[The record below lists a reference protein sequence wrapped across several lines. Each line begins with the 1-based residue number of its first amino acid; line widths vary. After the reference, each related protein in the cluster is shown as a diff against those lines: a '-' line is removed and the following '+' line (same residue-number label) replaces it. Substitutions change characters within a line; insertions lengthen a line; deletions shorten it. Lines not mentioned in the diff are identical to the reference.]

1 MALSQE
7 VRRLQAR
14 WNQDTGWPKRLEWLE
29 IDSIRG
35 WKRQR
40 FSFQFPIMVVVG
52 ENGAGKSTILQAAA
66 SIYRPPG
73 PVTLKGLFASKFFPD
88 TVWDHIRDAEIRGYV
103 QEGDTHHSTSVR
115 KLTDRWRGNPERRQR
130 HVEYIDLSRVQPV
143 PGRVGYAKLANA
155 QLTETD
161 ATPFEQSRLGRFCS
175 ILGRNYQGVKMA
187 VTSADSTRE
196 VPVIDGP
203 DGEFSGFHQGAGE
216 TALIELLS
224 KDLPRNSLVLID
236 EIESSLHPRMQR
248 RLIRDLAHMC
258 RINELQIVLTSHSPY
273 VLEELPPEA
282 RAHILVSSEGR
293 REIVYGVSPEF
304 AMTRMDDIP
313 HHECDLYVEDN
324 AAAAMLVEILATR
337 SADLIKQ
344 CQIIPFGAA
353 NVGSALGQMI
363 AGNRFRRPTAVFLD
377 GDRGADAG
385 CILLPGDDAPERVVF
400 PALQAQGW
408 PRLHERTGRPYADVA
423 DACNKAM
430 LLGDHHEWVR
440 QAASDLVLS
449 GEILWQAMCAEWA
462 TSCLDE
468 DEGGRIVQAVE
479 DALTLRTGVAA
490 AVPVLTPAPPLSAA
504 TPEVEAPTST
514 AASPA
519 AAEPASPVAATPAT
533 PVEPTEPE
541 QLF

>member
-7 VRRLQAR
+7 MRRLQAR
-14 WNQDTGWPKRLEWLE
+14 WDQDTGWPKRLEWIE
-29 IDSIRG
+29 IDKIRG
-35 WKRQR
+35 WTRQR
-40 FSFQFPIMVVVG
+40 LSFQFPIMAVVG
-52 ENGAGKSTILQAAA
+52 ENGAGKSTILQGAA

-88 TVWDHIRDAEIRGYV
+88 TAWDHIRDAEIRGYV
-103 QEGDTHHSTSVR
+103 QEGDTHQTTSVR

-130 HVEYIDLSRVQPV
+130 YVEYIDLSRVQPV

-155 QLTETD
+155 QLTEAD
-161 ATPFEQSRLGRFCS
+161 ATPFEESKLGRFCS
-175 ILGRNYQGVKMA
+175 ILGRSYAGVKMA
-187 VTSADSTRE
+187 VTNADTTRE

-203 DGEFSGFHQGAGE
+203 EGEFSGFHQGAGE

-248 RLIRDLAHMC
+248 RLIRDLAHIC
-258 RINELQIVLTSHSPY
+258 RVNELQIVLTSHSPY

-304 AMTRMDDIP
+304 AMTRMDDVP

-324 AAAAMLVEILATR
+324 AAAAMLVEILAAQD
-337 SADLIKQ
+337 SDLVKR

-353 NVGSALGQMI
+353 SVGSALGQMV
-363 AGNRFRRPTAVFLD
+363 AGNRFRRPSVVFLD
-377 GDRGADAG
+377 GDRGEDAG
-385 CILLPGDDAPERVVF
+385 CVLLPGEDAPERVVF
-400 PALQAQGW
+400 AALREKDW
-408 PRLHERTGRPYADVA
+408 PRLHERTGRPYAAVA
-423 DACNKAM
+423 DACNNAM

-440 QAASDLVLS
+440 HAASELVLS
-449 GEILWQAMCAEWA
+449 GDILWQAMCAEWA
-462 TSCLDE
+462 VSCLNNDE
-468 DEGGRIVQAVE
+468 RARVAQTVE
-479 DALTLRTGVAA
+479 DALTLRTGVAV
-490 AVPVLTPAPPLSAA
+490 AVPAITPAPPLPAPA
-504 TPEVEAPTST
+504 TAPE
-514 AASPA
+514 
-519 AAEPASPVAATPAT
+519 AEPAAPAT
-533 PVEPTEPE
+533 SLPPEAPSEPP